1 MVISGLAFNENTTS
15 VKFWSSMKSSKAI
28 AMLLF
33 LSLNIAVR
41 TSIPLLTFVLNPF
54 VEQA

>member
-1 MVISGLAFNENTTS
+1 
-15 VKFWSSMKSSKAI
+15 MKSSKAI

-41 TSIPLLTFVLNPF
+41 TSIPLLTLVLNPF
-54 VEQA
+54 VELA